1 MGAYDWNGAVL
12 KDTKHGKVVPPKS
25 SYKDEFPEELKNHG
39 AYLGN
44 ITRSKFKAAYTKT
57 LIGSLVLLGYSVGS
71 LISSDG
77 SQLYMA
83 GAPRFNHTGK
93 VIVFS
98 LKNSGNLTIL
108 QALLGE
114 QVPNLYYSFTQKCTI
129 SYCNANSLV
138 QLAQKRDS
146 LEIFCS

>member
-1 MGAYDWNGAVL
+1 MGAYDWNGAIL

-44 ITRSKFKAAYTKT
+44 ITRSKFKAPYTKT
-57 LIGSLVLLGYSVGS
+57 LIESLVLLGYSVGS

-77 SQLYMA
+77 SQLYTA

-93 VIVFS
+93 VIVFT
-98 LKNSGNLTIL
+98 LKNSGNLTVL

-114 QVPNLYYSFTQKCTI
+114 QVPYLITASCK
-129 SYCNANSLV
+129 NAL
-138 QLAQKRDS
+138 LAIVMLTHWFK
-146 LEIFCS
+146 

>member
-1 MGAYDWNGAVL
+1 ML

-44 ITRSKFKAAYTKT
+44 NTEPRPGSFGPLKCGNT
-57 LIGSLVLLGYSVGS
+57 LESPVLPGYSVGS
-71 LISSDG
+71 LISADG
-77 SQLYMA
+77 SQLYTA

-93 VIVFS
+93 VIVFT
-98 LKNSGNLTIL
+98 LKNSGNLTVR

-114 QVPNLYYSFTQKCTI
+114 QVTQPC
-129 SYCNANSLV
+129 
-138 QLAQKRDS
+138 KRGY
-146 LEIFCS
+146 